1 MMRDNL
7 RKITASETSWEHKP
21 YPTYK
26 DSGIEWLGDIP
37 AHWHPKKLKYVA
49 TCNDEALPDST
60 DPTFRL
66 DYVDIGSVD
75 EFAGIINRESLKF
88 ASAPFRARRIVRD
101 GDIII
106 STVRTYLRAIAAIRN
121 AAPNLVVSTGFAVVR
136 PKSLNSH
143 FAAYAVRAPYFVEAV
158 VANSVGVS
166 YPAVNADELMCLP
179 VACPNIEEQ
188 QAIAE
193 FLDQETGKID
203 ALVTKKERL
212 IELLKEKRIALI
224 TQAVTMGLDPDAP
237 TRHSGIEWLG
247 EIPAHWEVKPI
258 QALARPGYRTFTDG
272 DWIESPFITDKGIR
286 LIQTG
291 NIGIG
296 YYKEQGFR
304 YISAETFSDLRCT
317 EVISGDV
324 LLCRLADPV
333 GRACVAPDLG
343 SRMITSVD
351 VCILKP
357 KSDVDA
363 NFLVYL
369 LSSSDYLAFLGA
381 ICRGGTRDRVSR
393 SGLGSIRVRQPPF
406 AEQRAIADFLDRE
419 TEKID
424 ALVAKVREAIGW
436 LKELRTALISA
447 AVTGKIDVRE
457 MAA

>member
-88 ASAPFRARRIVRD
+88 ASAPSRARRIVRD

-188 QAIAE
+188 KAIAE
-193 FLDQETGKID
+193 FLDRETGRID
-203 ALVTKKERL
+203 ALVAKKERL

-224 TQAVTMGLDPDAP
+224 TQAVTRGLDPDAP
-237 TRHSGIEWLG
+237 MRDSGIEWLG
-247 EIPAHWEVKPI
+247 EIPAHWEVRRLKHAATCNDE
-258 QALARPGYRTFTDG
+258 ALRDSTDPMFAMDYVDIGSVDEFEGIIRRESTTFGNAPSRARRIVRDG
-272 DWIESPFITDKGIR
+272 DV
-286 LIQTG
+286 
-291 NIGIG
+291 
-296 YYKEQGFR
+296 
-304 YISAETFSDLRCT
+304 
-317 EVISGDV
+317 VISTV
-324 LLCRLADPV
+324 R
-333 GRACVAPDLG
+333 
-343 SRMITSVD
+343 T
-351 VCILKP
+351 
-357 KSDVDA
+357 
-363 NFLVYL
+363 YL
-369 LSSSDYLAFLGA
+369 
-381 ICRGGTRDRVSR
+381 
-393 SGLGSIRVRQPPF
+393 
-406 AEQRAIADFLDRE
+406 RAIAAISNATPNLIVSTGFAVIRPRKMNSAFAQYAVRAPCFVEAVVANSVGVNYPAINADELVCLAIASPHLDEQQAIAGFLDRE
-419 TEKID
+419 TGRID
-424 ALVAKVREAIGW
+424 ALVDKVREAIER